1 MALHRRAR
9 AAKERGRYA
18 AANADLEKAL
28 GLELER
34 ASALHSVE
42 AARLSFVGTRQSV
55 ADELMALQVALHRPG
70 NAFVTL
76 QQVLA
81 VAAPGK
87 IRPQPAAE
95 ELSRRLRAERRT
107 ALVVL
112 TQLDD
117 FSVAWVIA
125 GDDPLPVTWPTARKD
140 VRAAMQ
146 RYWRSLD
153 GAESQ
158 LHAGEL
164 FELIARP
171 WIELVRGFD
180 ELLIVP
186 GAELAAV
193 PFAGLFDQRR
203 GAYLVEDLVLRFG
216 AVADLAPPR
225 TAAADPAA
233 VVVFEPDI
241 AGRGVLQTLP
251 GARKEAETIAAR
263 YPRSTHI
270 RGTDA
275 HRRALLRRL
284 PSASIFHFAGHAL
297 PNVHAGE
304 PGLLVSPSERE
315 DPFVTASDLA
325 ALDLSRVD
333 LVTLSGCS
341 TARAGTGSWQVSWNL
356 GRAALAAGAPAVLT
370 TIADVADDEARD
382 LMIDFYGSFDGPP
395 ARALAH
401 AQRQAI
407 QRWRADESP
416 RRPTLAG
423 LRAVEQL
430 RISPERSSPG
440 ARRRKHGTA
449 HGSLHRLGGARTS
462 QGPGRRMA
470 LGAAQPAGREMG
482 RRQRIALRHPA
493 PPGVSGGPRARPRR
507 SEDGQVAE
515 AANHARQALAQ
526 RDAARR
532 RRARFLRASNGGDQ
546 SRQRFPRPPSRERDA
561 NRLREGRREGGR
573 GEQPL
578 VGASPRRDLEGLLA
592 LRPRP
597 AGRRLVRAEGPPG
610 HRSAR
615 RHVRARPRSS
625 RGYGRVPGCRR
636 GGAL

>member
-1 MALHRRAR
+1 VGVLAGESFAAIGQPGPAWRAASTALLRAYDSADSSRVFFVSNILAAVAESQGLPRLALECQDEALRHGAGEHPRLLASAQLWRGHLLALLERPRSATQALQLAVETAASLPASRDRDFLLAELSFATASAANHEHALDELDQAVDLFTQQGRKDLLVMALHRRAR
-9 AAKERGRYA
+9 AAKERRRYA

-55 ADELMALQVALHRPG
+55 ADELMALQVALDRPW

-81 VAAPGK
+81 VAAPGR

-95 ELSRRLRAERRT
+95 ELSRQFRAERRT
-107 ALVVL
+107 ALVAL

-125 GDDPLPVTWPTARKD
+125 GGQRRAVTWPTARKD
-140 VRAAMQ
+140 VRAAML

-186 GAELAAV
+186 GAELAGV

-203 GAYLVEDLVLRFG
+203 DAYLVEDLVLRFG

-233 VVVFEPDI
+233 VVVFEPDT

-263 YPRSTHI
+263 YPRSTLI
-270 RGTDA
+270 RGADA

-284 PSASIFHFAGHAL
+284 PAASIFHFAGHAL

-304 PGLLVSPSERE
+304 PGLLVSPSEQE

-325 ALDLSRVD
+325 ALDLSRVE

-407 QRWRADESP
+407 RRWRADESP
-416 RRPTLAG
+416 RRPSWPDFVL
-423 LRAVEQL
+423 L
-430 RISPERSSPG
+430 
-440 ARRRKHGTA
+440 
-449 HGSLHRLGGARTS
+449 
-462 QGPGRRMA
+462 
-470 LGAAQPAGREMG
+470 
-482 RRQRIALRHPA
+482 
-493 PPGVSGGPRARPRR
+493 
-507 SEDGQVAE
+507 
-515 AANHARQALAQ
+515 
-526 RDAARR
+526 
-532 RRARFLRASNGGDQ
+532 SN
-546 SRQRFPRPPSRERDA
+546 
-561 NRLREGRREGGR
+561 
-573 GEQPL
+573 
-578 VGASPRRDLEGLLA
+578 
-592 LRPRP
+592 
-597 AGRRLVRAEGPPG
+597 
-610 HRSAR
+610 
-615 RHVRARPRSS
+615 
-625 RGYGRVPGCRR
+625 
-636 GGAL
+636 